1 MTERI
6 GHLWRVKPGRA
17 NEYRERHRSIW
28 PELAAL
34 LRSAGVRS
42 YTIYLHGDLVFSHM
56 EVDDYRRMLEKVAT
70 DPVATRW
77 EEHFEDILEYP
88 DVDVATGW
96 PVAAVEVWD
105 LNAESVSRRLSD
117 SS

>member
-17 NEYRERHRSIW
+17 DDYLERHRSIW

-56 EVDDYRRMLEKVAT
+56 EVDDYSRMLELVTA
-70 DPVATRW
+70 DPVAIRW
-77 EEHFEDILEYP
+77 EEQFADILEYP
-88 DVDVATGW
+88 DVDIASGW

-105 LNAESVSRRLSD
+105 LNAESGASR
-117 SS
+117 